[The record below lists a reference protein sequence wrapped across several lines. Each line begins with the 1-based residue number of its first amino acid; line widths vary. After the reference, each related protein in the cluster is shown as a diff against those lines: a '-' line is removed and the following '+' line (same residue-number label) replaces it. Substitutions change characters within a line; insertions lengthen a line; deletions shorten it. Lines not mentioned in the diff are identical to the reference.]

1 MTLGLSF
8 DCTHRF
14 YSAFSFRLGID
25 QIRQCPE
32 STRVDLYDLIISTSP
47 RKVEVDIQ
55 LPIPVPV
62 PPPQSPHIPP

>member
-25 QIRQCPE
+25 QIRQCSE
-32 STRVDLYDLIISTSP
+32 CTRVDLNDLIISIIT
-47 RKVEVDIQ
+47 RETRMDIQ
-55 LPIPVPV
+55 PPTPVQV
-62 PPPQSPHIPP
+62 PPLQSPHIPP

>member
-32 STRVDLYDLIISTSP
+32 STRVDLNDLIISIIPCET
-47 RKVEVDIQ
+47 RMDIQ
-55 LPIPVPV
+55 LPTPVPA
-62 PPPQSPHIPP
+62 PPPQSPHIPL